1 MEQFAIRVRAPF
13 PDVVAW
19 VTEALREQGFGVLT
33 QIDVQETLRVRLGVR
48 MDRYLILGA
57 CNPGLARRVLDIDP
71 GLGVVLPCNV
81 VLREDDQS
89 IVVETVA
96 PSRLM
101 AVTGQPGLEP
111 LAADA
116 GRRLA
121 AALDAVASV
130 AGG

>member
-1 MEQFAIRVRAPF
+1 MEQFAIRVRASF

-33 QIDVQETLRVRLGVR
+33 EIDLQATLRTRLGVQ

-57 CNPGLARRVLDIDP
+57 CNPVLANRALAVDP
-71 GLGVVLPCNV
+71 SVGTLLPCNV
-81 VLREDDQS
+81 VLREDNES
-89 IVVETVA
+89 IIVETVA
-96 PSRLM
+96 PARLL
-101 AVTGQPGLEP
+101 AVAGRPELE
-111 LAADA
+111 LVAADA
-116 GRRLA
+116 GRRLS

>member
-1 MEQFAIRVRAPF
+1 MEQFAIRVRASF

-33 QIDVQETLRVRLGVR
+33 QIDLQETLRTRLGVQ
-48 MDRYLILGA
+48 MERYLILGA
-57 CNPGLARRVLDIDP
+57 CNPVLARRALAVDP
-71 GLGVVLPCNV
+71 SVGVVLPCNV
-81 VLREDDQS
+81 VLREDDES
-89 IVVETVA
+89 IIVETVA
-96 PSRLM
+96 PARLL
-101 AVTGQPGLEP
+101 AATGSPGLEP

-116 GRRLA
+116 ARRLS